1 VDGRDL
7 RGHTVVAAVL
17 AFAVTASIVGATV
30 LAFQGKLSE
39 AGAALVAA
47 EVGAIIGALSVYLGT
62 HHGDG

>member
-1 VDGRDL
+1 
-7 RGHTVVAAVL
+7 VVAAVL